1 MSARNRKLNSQVSYQ
16 SNNSYIDYRDPN
28 LRYTPS
34 EQSQSIF
41 RRKMLQDGGMHS
53 TKNESRTSLVLYD
66 VPQGITDQEADIYT
80 SIDKQSESQD

>member
-1 MSARNRKLNSQVSYQ
+1 
-16 SNNSYIDYRDPN
+16 
-28 LRYTPS
+28 
-34 EQSQSIF
+34 
-41 RRKMLQDGGMHS
+41 MLQDGGIHS